1 MVGFW
6 QLVVILVILIL
17 FFGPSRIEKLGPS
30 LGRAIRGFKKGLNG
44 EGLEEKNQEKDA
56 ASSSKSDDSG
66 GHSKT

>member
-6 QLVVILVILIL
+6 QIVVILVILFL

-44 EGLEEKNQEKDA
+44 AGLEEKDQEEDA